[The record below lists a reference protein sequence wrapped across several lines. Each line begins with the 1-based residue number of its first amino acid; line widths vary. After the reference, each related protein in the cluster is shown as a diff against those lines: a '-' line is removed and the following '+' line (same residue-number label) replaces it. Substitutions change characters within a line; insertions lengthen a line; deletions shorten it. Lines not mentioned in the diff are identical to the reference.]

1 MTLSTSHLV
10 DAGNTRLV
18 VLLITINKN
27 PSASSL
33 RRGRASSLMR
43 GSALRRLSEALRLG
57 LGGDTSSRVQRG
69 AGSGPACPA
78 AVYKAPSTRRT
89 AAAPLTFGGPNW
101 RSSSRRSV
109 GSIARTGPQ
118 FSDGRRPAGRRSGG
132 DPDS

>member
-69 AGSGPACPA
+69 AGYGPEARLQSSVDWEKSGGPADI
-78 AVYKAPSTRRT
+78 RR
-89 AAAPLTFGGPNW
+89 AQLENFFSEIRALPY
-101 RSSSRRSV
+101 
-109 GSIARTGPQ
+109 PQ
-118 FSDGRRPAGRRSGG
+118 
-132 DPDS
+132 PDRLVALWEE

>member
-18 VLLITINKN
+18 VLLITINRN

-69 AGSGPACPA
+69 AGSGPARIVQCEMILKSISFPMQDDPEIGILPRCEVDA
-78 AVYKAPSTRRT
+78 DSDEEY
-89 AAAPLTFGGPNW
+89 
-101 RSSSRRSV
+101 
-109 GSIARTGPQ
+109 GSADAG
-118 FSDGRRPAGRRSGG
+118 SD
-132 DPDS
+132 

>member
-18 VLLITINKN
+18 VLLITINRN

-57 LGGDTSSRVQRG
+57 LGGDTSSRVHRG
-69 AGSGPACPA
+69 AGSGPAPSPYA
-78 AVYKAPSTRRT
+78 AVVNQAFARRYLKG
-89 AAAPLTFGGPNW
+89 ADPIGKRL
-101 RSSSRRSV
+101 
-109 GSIARTGPQ
+109 
-118 FSDGRRPAGRRSGG
+118 RRSGAAWVEIRSEEHTSELQS
-132 DPDS
+132 PMYLVCRLLLE